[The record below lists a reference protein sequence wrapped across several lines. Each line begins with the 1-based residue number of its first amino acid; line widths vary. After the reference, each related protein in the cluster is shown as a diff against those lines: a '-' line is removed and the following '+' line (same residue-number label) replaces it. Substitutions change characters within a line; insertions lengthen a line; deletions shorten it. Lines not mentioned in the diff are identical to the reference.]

1 VARAAGELRRSY
13 RRPGPTTASR
23 RTTLMERK
31 PFRVKDDPFERLLGT
46 VRLTRTQWI
55 VCILVALSVVVV
67 SEVRKL
73 VLGRRVP
80 ETVAAEELAEA
91 PAVPTAS

>member
-1 VARAAGELRRSY
+1 VARAAGSLRRSH
-13 RRPGPTTASR
+13 RRPGPTMASR
-23 RTTLMERK
+23 LTTLMERK
-31 PFRVKDDPFERLLGT
+31 PFRKKDDPFERLLGT
-46 VRLTRTQWI
+46 VRLTRKQWI

-80 ETVAAEELAEA
+80 ETVAEEELAEA
-91 PAVPTAS
+91 PASPTAS